1 MAERQEYNILLTAYS
16 SINGALTSL
25 ESLDHNLEDLKAPI
39 YEDDSEYS
47 FMDKG
52 LITSETVLKYLLL
65 PKKDGS
71 GPILHDLDHVF
82 AFSTDDVIKVEL
94 DENENE
100 QLKTYQLRDGTL
112 VYQYL
117 NGVKRTE
124 FKNHKE
130 FIDSRMQTI
139 YRYAMRNRQ
148 NYSDLKIK
156 DIHIKDETKGI
167 ESNVKNIFDM
177 INEVIEYIEEIK
189 KDTNKSVHVY
199 VDITGGFRTIPVYLL
214 FVLNVLEKRGIE
226 VDKFLYAQMARDE
239 KGQPK
244 TIKVDDLTQVINTQN
259 FINGIHE
266 FIQFGSAQELK
277 KYFEDALKFCLE
289 FTYEPKY
296 RDIIQAIVNSVEG
309 FAEAITISNQKEFQ
323 AAVEQIKKA
332 WEALDD
338 VEIEDI
344 PDPKEGEE
352 IELGRYIENRNL
364 RLLKVFSPKI
374 KREYDL
380 VWHPKTRLDYIKWC
394 LDHNFIQQALTL
406 YVEMVPDILF
416 DTDNTRGI
424 LGFIRKNKRTIQRKT
439 FSKVKRENK
448 ELKFGNK
455 LSELFYETTKDELR
469 KKHRAGKSE
478 YKFFYWLLNQYTENI
493 DAIRKIQ
500 ASREV
505 NEDKKLCKEALIN
518 YSIRV
523 PDKWEKNPDIQIDK
537 GNVDVFF
544 RNVKIAFK
552 KELQSKN
559 VSENFDSKH
568 ITWKLSA
575 LKEEEFERNWKWI
588 IQLFSNPKEL
598 RAVCVGILDALID
611 IIRENER
618 ELKKSKD
625 TKIVDELIKF
635 IRKTPVY
642 QITKNEESN
651 IKLSKMELLFG
662 YLYIK
667 KKIEEKVTEKVEEQL
682 KTELDKEDNTGTDS
696 YYEKLKVINKALNK
710 IDYVDLL
717 KQSIE
722 DMKAYLLG
730 LSSGNFFKVRKEYFK
745 DSDFGGDEIYEVI
758 LPRIINETV
767 IEGAPKLSKA
777 ITSLDKYAKVDD
789 IESLIAKGSL
799 QVNQGVVSA
808 FIGKKEE
815 FSYDAE
821 AILKLIESING
832 TDRYGA
838 ENIADKFVQLI
849 PQAVGG
855 KGTNLDI
862 WGRDTLTLLILR
874 TVLYPYNTLK
884 LIRNDSVHARE
895 KRNIDITREDIKVLI
910 GRSIRTIEKYLEAVK
925 ENNDDVQV
933 SQ

>member
-1 MAERQEYNILLTAYS
+1 M
-16 SINGALTSL
+16 
-25 ESLDHNLEDLKAPI
+25 
-39 YEDDSEYS
+39 
-47 FMDKG
+47 
-52 LITSETVLKYLLL
+52 
-65 PKKDGS
+65 
-71 GPILHDLDHVF
+71 
-82 AFSTDDVIKVEL
+82 
-94 DENENE
+94 
-100 QLKTYQLRDGTL
+100 
-112 VYQYL
+112 
-117 NGVKRTE
+117 
-124 FKNHKE
+124 
-130 FIDSRMQTI
+130 
-139 YRYAMRNRQ
+139 
-148 NYSDLKIK
+148 
-156 DIHIKDETKGI
+156 
-167 ESNVKNIFDM
+167 
-177 INEVIEYIEEIK
+177 
-189 KDTNKSVHVY
+189 
-199 VDITGGFRTIPVYLL
+199 
-214 FVLNVLEKRGIE
+214 
-226 VDKFLYAQMARDE
+226 
-239 KGQPK
+239 
-244 TIKVDDLTQVINTQN
+244 
-259 FINGIHE
+259 
-266 FIQFGSAQELK
+266 
-277 KYFEDALKFCLE
+277 
-289 FTYEPKY
+289 
-296 RDIIQAIVNSVEG
+296 
-309 FAEAITISNQKEFQ
+309 
-323 AAVEQIKKA
+323 
-332 WEALDD
+332 
-338 VEIEDI
+338 
-344 PDPKEGEE
+344 
-352 IELGRYIENRNL
+352 
-364 RLLKVFSPKI
+364 
-374 KREYDL
+374 
-380 VWHPKTRLDYIKWC
+380 
-394 LDHNFIQQALTL
+394 
-406 YVEMVPDILF
+406 
-416 DTDNTRGI
+416 
-424 LGFIRKNKRTIQRKT
+424 
-439 FSKVKRENK
+439 
-448 ELKFGNK
+448 
-455 LSELFYETTKDELR
+455 
-469 KKHRAGKSE
+469 
-478 YKFFYWLLNQYTENI
+478 
-493 DAIRKIQ
+493 
-500 ASREV
+500 
-505 NEDKKLCKEALIN
+505 
-518 YSIRV
+518 
-523 PDKWEKNPDIQIDK
+523 
-537 GNVDVFF
+537 
-544 RNVKIAFK
+544 
-552 KELQSKN
+552 
-559 VSENFDSKH
+559 
-568 ITWKLSA
+568 
-575 LKEEEFERNWKWI
+575 
-588 IQLFSNPKEL
+588 
-598 RAVCVGILDALID
+598 D

-635 IRKTPVY
+635 IRKIPVY
-642 QITKNEESN
+642 QITKNEEPN

-722 DMKAYLLG
+722 DMKTYLLG

>member
-16 SINGALTSL
+16 SINGSLTSL
-25 ESLDHNLEDLKAPI
+25 ESLDHNLEDLKSPI
-39 YEDDSEYS
+39 YEDDRECS
-47 FMDKG
+47 FMDKA

-71 GPILHDLDHVF
+71 RPILNHLDQVF
-82 AFSTDDVIKVEL
+82 TFTTDDVTKVEL
-94 DENENE
+94 DESENE
-100 QLKTYQLRDGTL
+100 ILKTYTLKDSTL

-117 NGVKRTE
+117 EGVKRTE

-130 FIDSRMQTI
+130 FIDARMQTI
-139 YRYAMRNRQ
+139 YRYAMKDKPFC
-148 NYSDLKIK
+148 SDLKIK

-167 ESNVKNIFDM
+167 ESNVQNIFNM
-177 INEVIEYIEEIK
+177 INNIIDYIEEIK
-189 KDTNKSVHVY
+189 KDPNKNVHVY

-214 FVLNVLEKRGIE
+214 FVLNVLGKRGIE

-239 KGQPK
+239 KGTPK

-277 KYFEDALKFCLE
+277 KYFENALKFCLE
-289 FTYEPKY
+289 TTYEPQY
-296 RDIIQAIVNSVEG
+296 REIIQAIVDSVEG

-332 WEALDD
+332 WGALDD

-394 LDHNFIQQALTL
+394 LEHNFIQQALTL

-416 DTDNTRGI
+416 DADNAKGI
-424 LGFIRKNKRTIQRKT
+424 LGFIRKKKRTIQRKM
-439 FSKVKRENK
+439 FSKVKRGNK
-448 ELKFGNK
+448 GLTLGNK
-455 LSELFYETTKDELR
+455 LSEIFYESTKDDLR
-469 KKHRAGKSE
+469 KKYRAGKSE
-478 YKFFYWLLNQYTENI
+478 YKFFYWLLNQYTGNI
-493 DAIRKIQ
+493 ESTREKQ
-500 ASREV
+500 ASQEV
-505 NEDKKLCKEALIN
+505 TEDKMFCKEALTN
-518 YSIRV
+518 YSRRV
-523 PDKWEKNPDIQIDK
+523 PEKWEKNPNIQIDK
-537 GNVDVFF
+537 ENIDVFF
-544 RNVKIAFK
+544 ENIKIAFK
-552 KELQSKN
+552 KELQDKKVN
-559 VSENFDSKH
+559 LNFNSKH
-568 ITWKLSA
+568 ITWKLSV
-575 LKEEEFERNWKWI
+575 LKEEEFKRNWKWI
-588 IQLFSNPKEL
+588 IQLFSNPEEL
-598 RAVCVGILDALID
+598 RNVCVDTLDSLMD

-625 TKIVDELIKF
+625 VKVVDELNKI
-635 IRKTPVY
+635 IREAPVY
-642 QITKNEESN
+642 QITKNEESKK
-651 IKLSKMELLFG
+651 ILSKLELLFG
-662 YLYIK
+662 YLYLK
-667 KKIEEKVTEKVEEQL
+667 KKIEEIIAEKIEEQL
-682 KTELDKEDNTGTDS
+682 KIELGKKSTGEST
-696 YYEKLKVINKALNK
+696 YYKTLKDINDALNK
-710 IDYVDLL
+710 IDCVDLL
-717 KQSIE
+717 QKSIE
-722 DMKAYLLG
+722 DIKEYLLG
-730 LSSGNFFKVRKEYFK
+730 LTSGNLFKIRKEYLK
-745 DSDFGGDEIYEVI
+745 NSGFGGDEICEVI
-758 LPRIINETV
+758 LPRVINETI

-799 QVNQGVVSA
+799 QINQGVMSA
-808 FIGKKEE
+808 FIGNKEE
-815 FSYDAE
+815 FRYDAE

-832 TDRYGA
+832 TNRDDA
-838 ENIADKFVQLI
+838 EDIADKFVQLI

-855 KGTNLDI
+855 KATKLDI

-895 KRNIDITREDIKVLI
+895 KRNIDITRKDIKVLI
-910 GRSIRTIEKYLEAVK
+910 GRSIRTIEKYLNAVE
-925 ENNDDVQV
+925 ENNDDV
-933 SQ
+933 